1 MSYKFS
7 AQHQWIKEQSPQH
20 CVGITDHAQETL
32 GDVVFVQLPAV
43 GEHFQ
48 QNEVVCAV
56 ESVKAASDVFAPVSG
71 TVVEVNSRLSEDP
84 SLVNSDPMGE
94 AWFFKLSIDSK
105 EELNSLMSEEDY
117 LKSLNQ

>member
-7 AQHQWIKEQSPQH
+7 AQHQWIKEESSH
-20 CVGITDHAQETL
+20 YGVGITDHAQETL
-32 GDVVFVQLPAV
+32 GDVVFVQLPVV
-43 GEHFQ
+43 GAHFQ

-71 TVVEVNSRLSEDP
+71 TVVEVNSRLTEDP
-84 SLVNSDPMGE
+84 SLVNSDPTGE

-105 EELNSLMSEEDY
+105 EELNSLMNEEDY
-117 LKSLNQ
+117 LKSLHQ